1 MSYETLAK
9 EIIKNVGGKE
19 NVKTVIHCIT
29 RLRFQLE
36 DNSKANTEQLKQ
48 TEGIVTVRES
58 GGQYQVVIGNH
69 VPDVYKAVISEGG
82 FTDRSESS
90 NAEGERK
97 QNFFNHFIDTL
108 SSIFTPILFVLV
120 AVGMIKGFNTL
131 FISMNWLSETSGT
144 YEVLNAIGDGL
155 FYFLPF
161 FLGYTAMNKFGG
173 NPFLG
178 MAIAGALVY
187 PSLEVISDSAEP
199 LYYLFE
205 GTMIESPIYIE
216 FFGIPII
223 LMTYSMSV
231 IPIIIS
237 TFFAAKLE
245 ISLNKI
251 IPNVIKSFVVPMI
264 TLLIIVPLTFIIIGP
279 ISTWAAQLLGQ
290 STITL
295 YELNPIIAGIIIGG
309 FWLVFVMFGLHW
321 GLVPIAF
328 NNIASHG
335 VDMILV
341 LMFAHSFALAGAI
354 LAVWIK
360 TKNTKVKSIS
370 APAIISALFGVTE
383 PGMYGVALPL
393 KRPFYFTLFSSAI
406 GGALLGA
413 FGTKGYVM
421 GGLGLFQIPTFISQ
435 AGIDVTVVGGVISAI
450 VAMILAFTL
459 TFVFGVK
466 SQENVSEDDLQVEN
480 RQSFILNNPLAGHAH
495 DLVDVPDEA
504 FSSKALGKGLAIKP
518 SEGKL
523 LSPVAGEV
531 SVLFNTGHAIGIT
544 TDDGLEFLIHIGIDT
559 VQLNGKHFKTYVSQ
573 GDRVE
578 ADQLLIEFDIEA
590 IEAAGYETITPIVV
604 TNFDQYQ
611 SVEPIQLA
619 HVEVGDPIILIEKKA

>member
-1 MSYETLAK
+1 MSYDKLAK
-9 EIIKNVGGKE
+9 QIIEYVGGKE
-19 NVKTVIHCIT
+19 NVRTVIHCVT
-29 RLRFQLE
+29 RLRFQLVDE
-36 DNSKANTEQLKQ
+36 SKANTGKLNK
-48 TEGIVTVRES
+48 TDGVVTVRQS

-69 VPDVYKAVISEGG
+69 VPEVYKAVVSEGG
-82 FTDRSESS
+82 FSKQENSNETDQK
-90 NAEGERK
+90 AE

-120 AVGMIKGFNTL
+120 AAGMIKGFNTL
-131 FISMNWLSETSGT
+131 FVSMDWLDEASGT
-144 YEVLNAIGDGL
+144 YEILNAVGDGL

-178 MAIAGALVY
+178 MAIAAALVY
-187 PSLEVISDSAEP
+187 PGLEVITDTAEP

-205 GTMIESPIYIE
+205 GSIIESPIYIE

-245 ISLNKI
+245 INLNKV

-264 TLLIIVPLTFIIIGP
+264 TMLIIIPLTFMIIGP

-290 STITL
+290 STISL
-295 YELNPIIAGIIIGG
+295 YELNPVIAGVVIGG

-354 LAVWIK
+354 LAVWLK
-360 TKNTKVKSIS
+360 TKNMKMKSIS
-370 APAIISALFGVTE
+370 APAFISSLFGVTE
-383 PGMYGVALPL
+383 PGMYGIALPL
-393 KRPFYFTLFSSAI
+393 KRPFYFTLLSSAI
-406 GGALLGA
+406 GGAMLGA

-421 GGLGLFQIPTFISQ
+421 GGLGLFQIPTFISSS
-435 AGIDVTVVGGVISAI
+435 GIDMTVIGGVISAM
-450 VAMILAFTL
+450 VAMVLAFIL
-459 TFVFGVK
+459 TFLFGVK
-466 SQENVSEDDLQVEN
+466 LKDNAPVEN
-480 RQSFILNNPLAGHAH
+480 EENKMNKKSFIMNSPLTGLAQ
-495 DLVDVPDEA
+495 DLSEVPDEA
-504 FSSKALGKGLAIKP
+504 FSSKALGNGVAVKP
-518 SEGKL
+518 EVGKL
-523 LSPVAGEV
+523 LAPVSGTV

-544 TDDGLEFLIHIGIDT
+544 TDDGLELLIHIGIDT
-559 VQLNGKHFKTYVSQ
+559 VQLNGQHFKAHVEQ

-578 ADQLLIEFDIEA
+578 ENQFLIEFDIEA
-590 IEAAGYETITPIVV
+590 IHAAGYDTVTPIVV

-611 SVEPIQLA
+611 SIEPVQLGD
-619 HVEVGDPIILIEKKA
+619 VQIGDPIISIES